1 MDLKSFREKTGKT
14 QEVCAAE
21 LGITTQYFSDLE
33 RGVTP
38 AGRKRAQ
45 QIIEWSAGQIG
56 YDDLW
61 PSAEKRHDAIKDR

>member
-21 LGITTQYFSDLE
+21 LGITSQYFSDLE
-33 RGVTP
+33 CGRAP

-61 PSAEKRHDAIKDR
+61 PTAEKRQKAMTK